1 MANNEILSETEQN
14 ILKVLNDSVFG
25 MSITEIAEKTG
36 INRMTAAKYL
46 DVMHVKNLID
56 CKKVGTS
63 KLWITRGRS
72 LDQKINLIIKY
83 FQMYNSAVNEFLGKD
98 QLETSR
104 KIGMKIGNNIYE
116 EYFKDLKIS
125 KKFSELVEFC
135 AQAMEQVYPIP
146 SQIKSVINDNENI
159 AEVII
164 DPCLC
169 QGVEGNRSLCEMQT
183 GIIIGFSSRIFDN
196 ITVQEKECMCDNK
209 EYCSY
214 LIQYSP

>member
-14 ILKVLNDSVFG
+14 ILKVLNDSVIG

-63 KLWITRGRS
+63 KLWITSGRS

-98 QLETSR
+98 QLGISR
-104 KIGMKIGNNIYE
+104 EIGIKIGNTIYE

-146 SQIKSVINDNENI
+146 SRIRSIIKAENV
-159 AEVII
+159 AEVIV

-169 QGVEGNRSLCEMQT
+169 QGVEINRSLCEMQT
-183 GIIIGFSSRIFDN
+183 GIIIGFSSRIFEN
-196 ITVQEKECMCDNK
+196 IEVREEECMCDKK

-214 LIQYSP
+214 LIQYRP